1 MLFRFDLRSSL
12 VGGCIVDSYCFYLSE
27 EWVLLLWMVV
37 SGLPEKWFVLL
48 FIVLTAIVVSCLQE
62 EWFPLLFLVLQQYKC
77 NLVPRFFL
85 VLQEFQLCAWLAITS
100 LQTMNHIVRCMG
112 ACCHSYKYNWCWR
125 IDITQI
131 QRTRLNPI
139 LHSVFDFSL
148 IVIGCYF
155 WRGCFK
161 QEELWAIYMQW
172 VSL

>member
-1 MLFRFDLRSSL
+1 MHSRQLLFLFIRG
-12 VGGCIVDSYCFYLSE
+12 VGFA
-27 EWVLLLWMVV
+27 VV

-85 VLQEFQLCAWLAITS
+85 VLQEFQLCAWRAITS

-112 ACCHSYKYNWCWR
+112 ACCHSYKYNWCWW

-161 QEELWAIYMQW
+161 QEELWAIYMQR